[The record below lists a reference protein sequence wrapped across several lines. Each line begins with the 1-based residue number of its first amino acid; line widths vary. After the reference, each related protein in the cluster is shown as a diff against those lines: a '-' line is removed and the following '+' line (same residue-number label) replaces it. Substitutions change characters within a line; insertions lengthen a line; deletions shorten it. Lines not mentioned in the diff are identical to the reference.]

1 MNLQKLD
8 GEIILRVIVVF
19 IIGIGYG
26 ILDRGKF
33 NASFIGYGL
42 SHLVLSYLLGLISFY
57 AYKFIARKKIIDKK
71 KRKVA
76 IWNISIFWAL
86 FILIW
91 LGIL

>member
-8 GEIILRVIVVF
+8 GKIILRVIIIF

-26 ILDRGKF
+26 VLDRGEF

-57 AYKFIARKKIIDKK
+57 AYKFIARKKFIDKK
-71 KRKVA
+71 KRKVV
-76 IWNISIFWAL
+76 IWNISMFWAL

>member
-1 MNLQKLD
+1 MNLQKPA
-8 GEIILRVIVVF
+8 GEIIIRAIIIF
-19 IIGIGYG
+19 IIGIVYG
-26 ILDRGKF
+26 ILDIGKF

-57 AYKFIARKKIIDKK
+57 AYKFIARKKFIDKK
-71 KRKVA
+71 KRKIT

-86 FILIW
+86 FILTW